1 MGIEMEGQTPEE
13 HQQIRTRELQK
24 ESLEKLNQ
32 VNDMVN
38 DINLDGVTQ
47 DTQTIKNVV
56 MSNLENQANLDD
68 IAESLSKALQG
79 IADIKRS
86 QTNINKKINEIQ
98 NQMGE

>member
-13 HQQIRTRELQK
+13 HQQIKTRELQK
-24 ESLEKLNQ
+24 ESLAKLNQ

-38 DINLDGVTQ
+38 DINFDGVTQ
-47 DTQTIKNVV
+47 DTQKIKNVV
-56 MSNLENQANLDD
+56 MNNLENQANLDD
-68 IAESLSKALQG
+68 IANSLSKALQG

>member
-13 HQQIRTRELQK
+13 HQQIKTRELQK
-24 ESLEKLNQ
+24 ESIEKLNQ

-38 DINLDGVTQ
+38 NINIDGISQ

-56 MSNLENQANLDD
+56 MTNLENQTNLDD
-68 IAESLSKALQG
+68 LDDSLAKVLQG

-86 QTNINKKINEIQ
+86 QTNLNKKINEIQ
-98 NQMGE
+98 NQIGE

>member
-56 MSNLENQANLDD
+56 MNNLENQANLDD
-68 IAESLSKALQG
+68 IADSLSKALQG

>member
-24 ESLEKLNQ
+24 ESLAKLNQ

>member
-1 MGIEMEGQTPEE
+1 
-13 HQQIRTRELQK
+13 
-24 ESLEKLNQ
+24 
-32 VNDMVN
+32 MVN

-68 IAESLSKALQG
+68 IADSLSKALQG